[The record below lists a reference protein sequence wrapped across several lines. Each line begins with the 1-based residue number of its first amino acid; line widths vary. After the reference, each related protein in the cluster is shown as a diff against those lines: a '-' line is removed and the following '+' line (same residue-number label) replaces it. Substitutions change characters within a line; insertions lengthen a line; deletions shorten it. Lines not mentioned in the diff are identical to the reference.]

1 MMAQLPDEQPSIESI
16 NREFPD
22 ALAFTADNGSH
33 YARAVGISIIAAA
46 PTVAELREQ
55 LADYFSRMQR
65 RDDTESGGC
74 SV

>member
-1 MMAQLPDEQPSIESI
+1 MAQLPDGQPSIESI

-33 YARAVGISIIAAA
+33 YARAVGISVIAAA
-46 PTVAELREQ
+46 PTTAELREQ
-55 LADYFSRMQR
+55 LADYFSHMHCG
-65 RDDTESGGC
+65 DDTESGGC